1 MFSFSP
7 RQGLI
12 EHVLVDILWDYGW
25 KLCEK
30 RKKEKKKWC
39 FMKKTRWAKLPKKK
53 RKEKE
58 KKSVPL
64 CSEFLNFCVD
74 RAWNQKKLSIGA

>member
-1 MFSFSP
+1 
-7 RQGLI
+7 
-12 EHVLVDILWDYGW
+12 
-25 KLCEK
+25 
-30 RKKEKKKWC
+30 
-39 FMKKTRWAKLPKKK
+39 MKKTRWAKLPKKK

-74 RAWNQKKLSIGA
+74 RA